1 MYLVAEKVQLLTA
14 IRVVPLLVSWQVGD
28 VINLSLVQ
36 PFDKQFECFWVLVKK
51 LDFSVLDLLMLSVD
65 VELFVEVLC
74 NIRSIFRICLRR
86 RNNGTDT

>member
-36 PFDKQFECFWVLVKK
+36 PFDKQFERFWILIKK
-51 LDFSVLDLLMLSVD
+51 LDLSVLEFLMLSVD
-65 VELFVEVLC
+65 VELFVEVLS
-74 NIRSIFRICLRR
+74 NVRSVFRICL
-86 RNNGTDT
+86 